1 MVKELLIRSL
11 QILAC
16 AILFSGGAV
25 ANLRA
30 EPITVTSGV
39 FVISDDDPNFFRF
52 FGANGFALHGGFVPV
67 PASPKATC
75 DFPLPGCLPG
85 TSLNLSA
92 VAGGAVVPFGGPFTL
107 GNGFDSNV
115 NGTPFF
121 QFPGPQGR
129 LVGTLRFDAPSVVLP
144 SIPEG
149 AITGPGF
156 AAPFLFSGHVTG
168 FAREDVDQ
176 RAPLFDVEL
185 VGQGTLT
192 LGFDSVFNGRYSTV
206 EERFTFAATPEPSAV
221 LLLATGLCGLLPR
234 QRAAP
239 GARGRQRQRGPCVEE

>member
-85 TSLNLSA
+85 TSLNLSPSPA
-92 VAGGAVVPFGGPFTL
+92 VPSCRSEARSHSGMDSTQTSMARHSSNFLGQRDHSSARFTSMRL
-107 GNGFDSNV
+107 QWCSPLYRKGLW
-115 NGTPFF
+115 
-121 QFPGPQGR
+121 QGR
-129 LVGTLRFDAPSVVLP
+129 ISRRPFCSVGT
-144 SIPEG
+144 
-149 AITGPGF
+149 
-156 AAPFLFSGHVTG
+156 
-168 FAREDVDQ
+168 
-176 RAPLFDVEL
+176 
-185 VGQGTLT
+185 
-192 LGFDSVFNGRYSTV
+192 
-206 EERFTFAATPEPSAV
+206 
-221 LLLATGLCGLLPR
+221 
-234 QRAAP
+234 
-239 GARGRQRQRGPCVEE
+239 